1 MNTKGVLVVIGVGLV
16 ILSVVFLSNNSEVL
30 PPQIIDEI
38 IVKDSSVVGI
48 DSETKDIQIKD
59 NATLEFE
66 SNEQDVPTIL
76 DSVVTEQNNDV
87 DFYVDENGTKHYI
100 ITARDSPL
108 LGK

>member
-30 PPQIIDEI
+30 PSQIIDET

-48 DSETKDIQIKD
+48 DSETEDIQIKD

>member
-30 PPQIIDEI
+30 PPQIIDET

-48 DSETKDIQIKD
+48 DSKTDDIQIKD

-66 SNEQDVPTIL
+66 SNEQDVPTIS
-76 DSVVTEQNNDV
+76 DSVVTEQNDV

-100 ITARDSPL
+100 ITVRDTPT